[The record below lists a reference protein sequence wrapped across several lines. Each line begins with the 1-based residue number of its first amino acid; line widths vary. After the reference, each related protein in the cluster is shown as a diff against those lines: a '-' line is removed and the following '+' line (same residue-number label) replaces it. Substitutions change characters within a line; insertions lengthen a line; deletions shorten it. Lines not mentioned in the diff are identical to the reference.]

1 MTKEQIIT
9 FALLFGVRSVNIQ
22 HINEKRSISVMQFV
36 ANNVVLE
43 DLYKYLL
50 GSKLVIPVMLPCTT
64 ESQLT
69 DLCKPYGT
77 ICHQML
83 VPSADQKSSLGIVGF
98 CEFNAADI
106 AVTALASVG
115 TVAFS
120 REATSAIVVKDQV
133 EETNVESCHKRL
145 NKLRQPKTSKV

>member
-1 MTKEQIIT
+1 MLYIYTYT
-9 FALLFGVRSVNIQ
+9 YNFF
-22 HINEKRSISVMQFV
+22 SISVMQFV

-50 GSKLVIPVMLPCTT
+50 GSKLVIPVMLPSTT
-64 ESQLT
+64 ESQLI

-77 ICHQML
+77 IYHQML
-83 VPSADQKSSLGIVGF
+83 VPSADQKSSLVGF

-120 REATSAIVVKDQV
+120 VYLREATSTIGVIDQV
-133 EETNVESCHKRL
+133 EDTNVESCLKRL